1 MAHVLSG
8 PDHLAAVTP
17 FAIEEKHKAWR
28 IGLFWGMGHI
38 TGMLLIGILFTIFK
52 EYIPI
57 DSISGYSE
65 FFVGIILIGIGIWA
79 IMKATNS
86 RISTNIFHIHFTEK
100 PYTHY
105 HKGNFHS
112 HEKPYSKSKKKVLK
126 NNISAFYVGTIHGFA
141 GIAHFVLF
149 LPVLGFTS
157 TIEIVNYLVGF
168 AIGTIVAM
176 IIYAFLLGKISHYF
190 HSSNKS
196 LFKNLRIASG
206 ILAILV
212 GIYWMVAN

>member
-112 HEKPYSKSKKKVLK
+112 HKKPYSKSKKKVLK